1 MVSIQICWL
10 ELSIAVW
17 LRTYVSSF
25 PGIVADPARAY
36 SARYKRSL
44 FDDMVDVVAVQN
56 QRNGDSV
63 MWPVTSDGSVV
74 R

>member
-1 MVSIQICWL
+1 L
-10 ELSIAVW
+10 
-17 LRTYVSSF
+17 
-25 PGIVADPARAY
+25 ADPARAY